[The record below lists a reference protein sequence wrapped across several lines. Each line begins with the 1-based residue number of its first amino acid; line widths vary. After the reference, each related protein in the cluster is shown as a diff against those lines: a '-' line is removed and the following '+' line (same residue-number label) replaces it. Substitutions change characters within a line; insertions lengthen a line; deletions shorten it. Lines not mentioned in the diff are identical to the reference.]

1 MNRTWPLAPTFLL
14 LWGLCAV
21 QGADPYVAEIEK
33 WRAEREARLRAA
45 DGWLTVAGLF
55 WLEEGENTIGTSERD
70 LIRLPAG
77 APVRFGVVRFGGG
90 KARLEVQAGVDAR
103 LDGKSVQAAELR
115 SDAETNGEPDTVIW
129 RDLSFFVIK
138 RGDRHGIRLRD
149 KNSEFRRNFQGLD
162 WYPVQLEWR
171 IIANFV
177 SYPQPRKVVFDSMSG
192 DKQEE
197 ISPGYA
203 VFKINGREHRLEPTG
218 PKDNLFFVFR
228 DKTAGKFT
236 YPAARFLYSKV
247 EPDGTVVLD
256 FNKAYNPPCAFTPY
270 ATCPLP
276 TPGNRLPFDIPA
288 GELKYKG
295 GVH

>member
-1 MNRTWPLAPTFLL
+1 MKRMAWMAALFLL
-14 LWGLCAV
+14 LAGLGVV
-21 QGADPYVAEIEK
+21 QAAEPYAREIET
-33 WRAEREARLRAA
+33 WRAEREARLKAD

-55 WLEEGENTIGTSERD
+55 WLRDGENTIGTSDTDR
-70 LIRLPAG
+70 ITLPAG
-77 APVRFGVVRFGGG
+77 APSRFGVIQFQGG
-90 KARLEVQAGVDAR
+90 KVRLTVENGVDA
-103 LDGKSVQAAELR
+103 LVNGKQVRSAELR
-115 SDAETNGEPDTVIW
+115 SDADTNGEPDTVTW

-138 RGDRHGIRLRD
+138 RGDRQGIRLKD
-149 KNSEFRRNFQGLD
+149 QNSEYRRNFKGLD
-162 WYPVQLEWR
+162 WYPVRPEWR
-171 IIANFV
+171 IVAQFV
-177 SYPQPRKVVFDSMSG
+177 SYPQPRKIVFDSMTG

-203 VFKINGREHRLEPTG
+203 LFKLNGREYRLEPTG
-218 PKDNLFFVFR
+218 PEDNLFFVFR
-228 DKTAGKFT
+228 DKTAGRFT

-256 FNKAYNPPCAFTPY
+256 FNKAYNPPCAFTPH

-276 TPGNRLPFDIPA
+276 TPGNRLPFEVPA